1 MSVIQLLPKMS
12 VSNGEDILLKQ
23 LHRSIVA
30 DNSPVQLGVVGLGQ
44 GDDLDTGA
52 VLHLHLQLGVLLG
65 HDRKLDADVAAL
77 RSSK

>member
-1 MSVIQLLPKMS
+1 MS

-23 LHRSIVA
+23 LNRSIVA

-44 GDDLDTGA
+44 GDDLDGA
-52 VLHLHLQLGVLLG
+52 VLHLHLELGVLLG
-65 HDRKLDADVAAL
+65 HDRKLDADVATL

>member
-1 MSVIQLLPKMS
+1 MS

-44 GDDLDTGA
+44 GDDLDGA
-52 VLHLHLQLGVLLG
+52 VLHLHLELGVLLRHNG
-65 HDRKLDADVAAL
+65 KLDADVAAL

>member
-1 MSVIQLLPKMS
+1 MS

-44 GDDLDTGA
+44 GNDLDSA

-65 HDRKLDADVAAL
+65 HDGELDADVAAL
-77 RSSK
+77 RSAK

>member
-1 MSVIQLLPKMS
+1 MSVIQFLPKMS

-44 GDDLDTGA
+44 GDDLDGA

-65 HDRKLDADVAAL
+65 HDGKLDADVAAL
-77 RSSK
+77 RSAK

>member
-44 GDDLDTGA
+44 GDDLDGA
-52 VLHLHLQLGVLLG
+52 VLHLHLELGVLLG
-65 HDRKLDADVAAL
+65 HDGKLDADVAAL
-77 RSSK
+77 RSAK

>member
-1 MSVIQLLPKMS
+1 MSVIQFLPKMS

-44 GDDLDTGA
+44 GDDLDGA
-52 VLHLHLQLGVLLG
+52 VLHLHLELGVLLG
-65 HDRKLDADVAAL
+65 HDGKLDADVATL

>member
-1 MSVIQLLPKMS
+1 MSVIQFLPKMS

-30 DNSPVQLGVVGLGQ
+30 DYSPVQLGVVGLGQ
-44 GDDLDTGA
+44 GDDLDGA

-65 HDRKLDADVAAL
+65 HDGKLDADVAAL
-77 RSSK
+77 RSAK

>member
-1 MSVIQLLPKMS
+1 MS

-23 LHRSIVA
+23 LHRVIVA

-44 GDDLDTGA
+44 GDDLDGA

-65 HDRKLDADVAAL
+65 HDGKLDADVAAL
-77 RSSK
+77 RSAK

>member
-1 MSVIQLLPKMS
+1 MSVIQFLPKMS

-44 GDDLDTGA
+44 GDDLDSA

-65 HDRKLDADVAAL
+65 HDGKLDADVAAL
-77 RSSK
+77 RSAK

>member
-1 MSVIQLLPKMS
+1 MS
-12 VSNGEDILLKQ
+12 VSNGEYILLKQ

-44 GDDLDTGA
+44 GDDLDGA

-65 HDRKLDADVAAL
+65 HDGKLDADVAAL
-77 RSSK
+77 RSAK

>member
-1 MSVIQLLPKMS
+1 MNVIQLLPKMS

-44 GDDLDTGA
+44 GDDLDGA

-65 HDRKLDADVAAL
+65 HDGKLDADVAAL
-77 RSSK
+77 RSAK

>member
-1 MSVIQLLPKMS
+1 MSVIQFLPKMS

-44 GDDLDTGA
+44 GNDLDGA

-65 HDRKLDADVAAL
+65 HDGKLDADVAAL
-77 RSSK
+77 RSAK

>member
-1 MSVIQLLPKMS
+1 MSVIQFLPKMS

-44 GDDLDTGA
+44 GDDLDGA
-52 VLHLHLQLGVLLG
+52 VLHLHLELGVLLG
-65 HDRKLDADVAAL
+65 HDGKLDADVAAL
-77 RSSK
+77 RSAK

>member
-1 MSVIQLLPKMS
+1 MS

-44 GDDLDTGA
+44 GDDLDGA

-65 HDRKLDADVAAL
+65 HDGKLDADVAAL
-77 RSSK
+77 RSAK

>member
-1 MSVIQLLPKMS
+1 MSVIQFLPKMS

-44 GDDLDTGA
+44 GDDLDGA
-52 VLHLHLQLGVLLG
+52 VLDLHLELGVLLG
-65 HDRKLDADVAAL
+65 HDGKLDADVAAL
-77 RSSK
+77 RSAK

>member
-23 LHRSIVA
+23 LHWSIIA

-44 GDDLDTGA
+44 GDDLDGA
-52 VLHLHLQLGVLLG
+52 LDLHLELGVLLG
-65 HDRKLDADVAAL
+65 HDGKLDADVAAL